1 MCNMIAIASRTQ
13 KNKKINKETV
23 LFTSTVSLS
32 LVHMKDFWVMIEY
45 Q

>member
-13 KNKKINKETV
+13 KIKKINKETV

-32 LVHMKDFWVMIEY
+32 LFCINDFRIVIEY
-45 Q
+45 